1 MRLHFHPLSPYSRKA
16 MVAVRHRGDPV
27 ALQEIDPFA
36 GGLRTPEFLAL
47 SPYGKMP
54 VLETPE
60 GPICESTSIIEYLE
74 EQGPALMLP
83 PGQQRLARHWD
94 RLADLYLMEPM
105 AELFWR
111 RDTPL
116 GREAPAMC
124 LKTWGLL
131 EQQLVGRDF
140 VCGEGFSLG
149 DLSAA
154 IASDYL
160 VRLGLE
166 PPARVAA
173 WLQRC
178 LAVPAMAWTVELAE
192 PHVQRFLKPLSA
204 EFLAGS

>member
-16 MVAVRHRGDPV
+16 MVAVRHRADAV
-27 ALQEIDPFA
+27 DLQEIDPFA
-36 GGLRTPEFLAL
+36 GGLRTPEYLAL

-60 GPICESTSIIEYLE
+60 GAICESTSIIEYLE
-74 EQGPALMLP
+74 EQGPAVMLP

-94 RLADLYLMEPM
+94 RLADLYLMAPM

-111 RDTPL
+111 PDTPL
-116 GREAPAMC
+116 GRQAPAVC
-124 LKTWGLL
+124 RKTWRLL
-131 EQQLVGRDF
+131 ERQLVGRPF
-140 VCGEGFSLG
+140 VCGEAFSLG

-166 PPARVAA
+166 PPAAVRA

-192 PHVQRFLKPLSA
+192 PHLQRFLKPLSA
-204 EFLAGS
+204 EMLAEG

>member
-16 MVAVRHRGDPV
+16 MVAVRLRGDAV
-27 ALQEIDPFA
+27 ELQEVDPFSR
-36 GGLRTPEFLAL
+36 GLRTAEFVAL

-54 VLETPE
+54 VLETSE
-60 GPICESTSIIEYLE
+60 GSICESTSIIEYLE
-74 EQGPALMLP
+74 ERGPAVMLP
-83 PGQQRLARHWD
+83 PGRQRLARHWD
-94 RLADLYLMEPM
+94 RLADLYLMAPM

-116 GREAPAMC
+116 GLKAPAVC
-124 LKTWGLL
+124 RKTWGLL
-131 EQQLVGRDF
+131 AQQLADRDF
-140 VCGEGFSLG
+140 VCGDAFSLG

-166 PPARVAA
+166 PPAPVAA

-192 PHVQRFLKPLSA
+192 GHVQRFLKPLSA
-204 EFLAGS
+204 EFLADS

>member
-16 MVAVRHRGDPV
+16 MVAVRHRADPV